1 MAPMHPQAGL
11 GALAAAT
18 LLATSA
24 LAAHGPPEQAGG
36 AAAGPVLE
44 AMAEVPLAIAGPA
57 QEPHLDTGPD
67 GAVVASWLERDGA
80 GFALRGAVLPAA
92 GAAPLPAFTVAR
104 EAQMMANWADFPSVV
119 WLDGG
124 RLAAH
129 WLIARPGGGYAYDI
143 ALALSGDGGASWSA
157 PARPH
162 GDDTDAQHGFVSL
175 VPEPGGGALALWL
188 DGRFYDGEDRTELR
202 AARLGAGGMAGG
214 ERVLDTSTCSCCQT
228 AAAVTASGVVAVAY
242 RDRTP
247 GEIRDIALI
256 RRVAGRWQAP
266 RTVHDD
272 GWEIPGCPVNGPALA
287 AAGERLAVAWYTAAN
302 DAPAV
307 LLAFSG
313 DAGASFGAPL
323 RIDAGDPLGRV
334 DVLALPDGS
343 ALVSWL
349 EWEDGGTEALM
360 LCRAWP
366 GEGCRARQVL
376 TRNDAAQSLNFPRLA
391 ASGRDVFVAWTQ
403 PGAGGGSTVAL
414 VRGRLAEP
422 IAPQP

>member
-1 MAPMHPQAGL
+1 M
-11 GALAAAT
+11 
-18 LLATSA
+18 
-24 LAAHGPPEQAGG
+24 
-36 AAAGPVLE
+36 
-44 AMAEVPLAIAGPA
+44 
-57 QEPHLDTGPD
+57 
-67 GAVVASWLERDGA
+67 
-80 GFALRGAVLPAA
+80 
-92 GAAPLPAFTVAR
+92 
-104 EAQMMANWADFPSVV
+104 
-119 WLDGG
+119 
-124 RLAAH
+124 
-129 WLIARPGGGYAYDI
+129 
-143 ALALSGDGGASWSA
+143 
-157 PARPH
+157 
-162 GDDTDAQHGFVSL
+162 QHGFVSL
-175 VPEPGGGALALWL
+175 LPEPGGGALALWL
-188 DGRFYDGEDRTELR
+188 DGRRYDDTGSMELR
-202 AARLGAGGMAGG
+202 AARLGPDGAAGG
-214 ERVLDTSTCSCCQT
+214 ERVLDAATCSCCQT

-247 GEIRDIALI
+247 GEIRDIALV
-256 RRVAGRWQAP
+256 RRVAGRWGAP
-266 RTVHDD
+266 DIVHAD

-287 AAGERLAVAWYTAAN
+287 AAGERLALAWYTAAN

-349 EWEDGGTEALM
+349 EWEGGGTEALM

-376 TRNDAAQSLNFPRLA
+376 TRNDAAQSLNFPRMA

-403 PGAGGGSTVAL
+403 PGAAGGSTVAL

-422 IAPQP
+422 KAAQP